1 MVEEKICFAKLIN
14 NILQHDEEV
23 KDLIPI
29 NPENDDVFHALEDG
43 IILSKLINA
52 GAVNTIDMRA
62 LNRKKNLNI
71 YQVKENLN
79 LALNACK
86 GVGLRIPGINPQAF
100 IEKKA
105 HLILAVLWQVIRL
118 YLTQSIDLKHCPE
131 IMRLA
136 EEGEELSDLMKLG
149 PETILIRWINFHLK
163 AAGVDRRINNLGG
176 DLKDSYALLHVLN
189 RLEPEKCSLEAL
201 QETEN
206 LKRAE
211 KMIHNAES
219 IGVPP
224 LLRPTDITTGN
235 VKLNT
240 VFVAELFN
248 TKHGLEEL
256 SEEEIAKFGILNDDI
271 EGSRDERA
279 FRFWINSLNIDDLYI
294 NNLYEECKDGLVLLK
309 VIHKLDATVVNWKTV
324 DKNPNNKFKAGINCG
339 QVVDACKKLGLKI
352 PGIGGNDILDGNKKL
367 IIAIVWQLVRLNY
380 IKIIGNQSEDD
391 LVKWANS
398 QNSDIKVKSFKDA
411 QIADG
416 HYLLKVCSA
425 IEPKAID
432 WDIVQKGETDE
443 EKENNAKY
451 ILSIARKL
459 GAVIF
464 SVWEDIT
471 KVNPKMILILVCSLF
486 EICEERKKQKE

>member
-1 MVEEKICFAKLIN
+1 M
-14 NILQHDEEV
+14 
-23 KDLIPI
+23 
-29 NPENDDVFHALEDG
+29 
-43 IILSKLINA
+43 
-52 GAVNTIDMRA
+52 
-62 LNRKKNLNI
+62 
-71 YQVKENLN
+71 N

-86 GVGLRIPGINPQAF
+86 GVGLKIPGINPQAF

-131 IMRLA
+131 IIRLA
-136 EEGEELSDLMKLG
+136 EEGEELHDLMKLG

-163 AAGVDRRINNLGG
+163 EAKVDRRVNNLGG
-176 DLKDSYALLHVLN
+176 DLKDSFALLHVLHQ
-189 RLEPEKCSLEAL
+189 LDKSKCSLDAL
-201 QETEN
+201 NETDN

-211 KMIHNAES
+211 QVLQFADS
-219 IGVPP
+219 LGVPP

-248 TKHGLEEL
+248 TKHGLEQL
-256 SEEEIAKFGILNDDI
+256 SEEEVAKFGILNDDI

-309 VIHKLDATVVNWKTV
+309 VIHKLDNTVVNWKV
-324 DKNPNNKFKAGINCG
+324 VEKNPNNKFKAGINCG
-339 QVVDACKKLGLKI
+339 QVVEACKKLKLKI
-352 PGIGGNDILDGNKKL
+352 PGIGGNDILEGNKKL

-380 IKIIGNQSEDD
+380 LKIIGEQSEDD

-398 QNSDIKVKSFKDA
+398 TNDSIQVKSFKDHA
-411 QIADG
+411 ISDG
-416 HYLLKVCSA
+416 HYLLKVCSS

-471 KVNPKMILILVCSLF
+471 KVNPKMILVLVCSLY
-486 EICEERKKQKE
+486 EVYQERHTKKE